1 MHIVACIKQVPDT
14 TDVRIDP
21 ERGTLVREGVAAILN
36 PLDAYAVEAAVRLAA
51 ETGGRATALTMGPPQ
66 AEDAV
71 RDAVARGCDDGLLLS
86 DRAFAGADTWA
97 TSYALAAAIRALGD
111 VDLVLCGKQAVDGD
125 TAQVGPGI
133 AVHLGWPQ
141 ATYVRDLRVEDG
153 ADGRSALI
161 VERLT
166 DRGNETLRIPT
177 PAVLT
182 AIKDLCIPRLP
193 SLTTAMRARRCQVQ
207 CWGAGDVDAD
217 PAQLGLDG
225 SPTRVVSVFAPPSR
239 GECRLIDGEPPAQ
252 ARELLALLAEKGAD

>member
-14 TDVRIDP
+14 TNVRIDP

-36 PLDAYAVEAAVRLAA
+36 PLDAFAVEAAVRLAA

-66 AEDAV
+66 AEVAV
-71 RDAVARGCDDGLLLS
+71 REAVARGCDDALLLS

-141 ATYVRDLRVEDG
+141 ATYVRDVRAEDG
-153 ADGRSALI
+153 ALI

-166 DRGNETLRIPT
+166 DQGNETLRIPT

-193 SLTTAMRARRCQVQ
+193 SLTTAMRGRRCDVQ
-207 CWGAGDVDAD
+207 CWGAGDLDVD

-225 SPTRVVSVFAPPSR
+225 SPTRVVSIFAPPPR
-239 GECRLIDGEPPAQ
+239 GQCRLIDGEPAEQ
-252 ARELLALLAEKGAD
+252 ASELVALLGDRGAI

>member
-14 TDVRIDP
+14 ANVRIDP

-36 PLDAYAVEAAVRLAA
+36 PLDAFAVEAAVRLAA

-66 AEDAV
+66 AEAAV

-111 VDLVLCGKQAVDGD
+111 VDLVLCGKQAIDGD

-141 ATYVRDLRVEDG
+141 ATYVRDVRVD
-153 ADGRSALI
+153 DRALI

-166 DRGNETLRIPT
+166 DQGNETLRIPT

-193 SLTTAMRARRCQVQ
+193 SLTTAMRARRCDVQ

-225 SPTRVVSVFAPPSR
+225 SPTRVVSIFAPPPR
-239 GECRLIDGEPPAQ
+239 GQCRLIDGEPDEQ
-252 ARELLALLAEKGAD
+252 ACELVTLLHEKGAL

>member
-21 ERGTLVREGVAAILN
+21 ERGTLVREGVAAVLN

-71 RDAVARGCDDGLLLS
+71 RDAVARGCGDGLLLS

-141 ATYVRDLRVEDG
+141 ATYVRDLRVED
-153 ADGRSALI
+153 DVLV

-239 GECRLIDGEPPAQ
+239 GQCRLIDGDPAAQ
-252 ARELLALLAEKGAD
+252 ACELVALLDGKGAD